1 MSNKKKLVTN
11 TFIVTL
17 SYFIQT
23 IIGFLV
29 RKVFIDKLGVIFL
42 GYNAVFTNILTLLN
56 LSELGIGISA
66 NAFLYKSLA
75 EDDKETTVAI
85 FNTLHKLYKMVC
97 VIIILIGI
105 IIALFIPMMISN
117 HQHSYTYIYI
127 YYVLVLL
134 STIFSYMMADRKT
147 VVSANQENY
156 IVSLT
161 DCISYA
167 TISIA
172 QIIILLKY
180 SNYFT
185 FLILN
190 IIKQILSS
198 LIIYAYTK
206 RKYSYLN
213 YKNNELKEQEVKN
226 DIKKEMK
233 NIFVSKVGG
242 IIFHGTDNII
252 ISSILGT
259 IQAGLISNYTMITNI
274 LQNIIAQFFG
284 AMQSTLGNIIHKKNS
299 KIPESN
305 IYIYLYYISFI
316 MGIFAMMGI
325 IKILPAI
332 IVNVFGI
339 ELILSQ
345 NIATILGINCLLL
358 TLLQVPNQIFAIH
371 KLYRFDKVIVG
382 ISAILN
388 IIISIILVYIIGMEG
403 VLIGTLITLLIYLIS
418 RSYIIKKHVYNDFNY
433 KDLVLK
439 LGLITIVYLALFN
452 IPILFDYKSNMLY
465 SILINSV
472 ILTIEL
478 FVGTIICLL
487 FDNNLKTI
495 FNIVMKEKNK

>member
-11 TFIVTL
+11 TFVVTL

-105 IIALFIPMMISN
+105 IIAFFIPIMISN
-117 HQHSYTYIYI
+117 PQHSYTQIYI

-172 QIIILLKY
+172 QIIIL
-180 SNYFT
+180 
-185 FLILN
+185 N
-190 IIKQILSS
+190 IIKQFLSS

-213 YKNNELKEQEVKN
+213 NKNNELKEQEIKN

-284 AMQSTLGNIIHKKNS
+284 AMQSTLGNIIHKKTS
-299 KIPESN
+299 KIPESS